1 VQANLAWLLECSVRG
16 PVTPSVRP
24 TRSKRRRTLLGPD
37 GAPLVASDAVYS
49 AMEGGFLIDRVAAIL
64 LISPDPRA
72 LADFYRN
79 TLGMPL
85 EDEEHP
91 GVPLHYGCDVG
102 GVHLAIHSSAG
113 FAGVPARDA
122 QSPVMVLGTSSVR
135 AVAERLSASG
145 VQTTGPTDHGFGL
158 IVSFRDPDGNLV
170 EVLEEHEA
178 PKTLESA
185 PAAQAADS

>member
-1 VQANLAWLLECSVRG
+1 MIER
-16 PVTPSVRP
+16 VT
-24 TRSKRRRTLLGPD
+24 
-37 GAPLVASDAVYS
+37 
-49 AMEGGFLIDRVAAIL
+49 AIL
-64 LISPDPRA
+64 LISPDARA

-79 TLGMPL
+79 ALELPL

-91 GVPLHYGCDVG
+91 GIPLHYGCDVS

-135 AVAERLSASG
+135 AVAERLSARG

-170 EVLEEHEA
+170 EILEEYGA
-178 PKTLESA
+178 PAKSESA
-185 PAAQAADS
+185 VEVPSADSS

>member
-1 VQANLAWLLECSVRG
+1 MRWSLQ
-16 PVTPSVRP
+16 
-24 TRSKRRRTLLGPD
+24 
-37 GAPLVASDAVYS
+37 
-49 AMEGGFLIDRVAAIL
+49 GGRFLIDRVTAIL

-79 TLGMPL
+79 ALGLPF

-113 FAGVPARDA
+113 FVGVPARDA
-122 QSPVMVLGTSSVR
+122 QSPVLVLGTSSVR
-135 AVAERLSASG
+135 LVAERLIANG
-145 VQTTGPTDHGFGL
+145 VQAIGPTDHGFGL

-170 EVLEEHEA
+170 EVLQEYET
-178 PKTLESA
+178 PKTSGSVAE
-185 PAAQAADS
+185 AQDAGF